1 MKARKLPSGNWR
13 VNAYVGKDYNGKQ
26 IRKSFTATTKKE
38 AEFLAAQYLAT
49 HKENETGADML
60 LSEAYSRYISSKENV
75 LSPSTIRG
83 YKQMARTHFLNL
95 MPCKL
100 SVLTREKIQK
110 AANEESLTCSPK
122 TIRNN
127 YGLLV
132 AVLKAYCPSLRL
144 DIRLPQKEKVDIPI
158 PTEAQIK
165 TLLNSVENTEIE
177 KAILLG
183 AIGGLRRSEISA
195 LTAADVSAD
204 GVRVNK
210 AYVSDEHG
218 NWILKTTKTTDSTRF
233 VTLPKEVIDKLKPQ
247 NGADKIVNLNPN
259 MITKAFRTACLSSF
273 GYTYRFHSLRHFSAS
288 FLHSLNVPTAY
299 IMKRGGW
306 SNPATLQKIY
316 THTMEQREKEFNDF
330 INNQFSDVFSKK

>member
-1 MKARKLPSGNWR
+1 M
-13 VNAYVGKDYNGKQ
+13 
-26 IRKSFTATTKKE
+26 
-38 AEFLAAQYLAT
+38 
-49 HKENETGADML
+49 
-60 LSEAYSRYISSKENV
+60 
-75 LSPSTIRG
+75 
-83 YKQMARTHFLNL
+83 
-95 MPCKL
+95 
-100 SVLTREKIQK
+100 
-110 AANEESLTCSPK
+110 
-122 TIRNN
+122 
-127 YGLLV
+127 LV